1 MSLSFVNTGVS
12 EGEGDI
18 SGRERTCLAIARR
31 VGELRYGLYTLMLL
45 QLVSLLI
52 SWLVRGS

>member
-45 QLVSLLI
+45 QLVC
-52 SWLVRGS
+52 